1 MKKIIG
7 AALAASLMLSGIS
20 AMANGINITIDN
32 EEFIPKNALGEVVEP
47 FIENGSTYLP
57 VRAMGEAVGKEV
69 SFDAENY
76 AVYIGEKPDKAAVE
90 REPYALIGDTIYY
103 EGDLP
108 ENSETAIVF
117 HKTIKLA
124 ERKFTKEAIDLTI
137 EEKRPEIVM
146 YLGDVSETIVKYYA
160 CCQLLLDNT
169 AVPDEAYNDF
179 VTVKHI
185 LAESR
190 EKALEV
196 TEKLEKGADFD
207 ELIEEYNIDPGQTK
221 NSSYTFTYGE
231 MVKEFENAAFE
242 LKEGEYTKEPV
253 GTDFGYHIIKRL
265 PLNKEEVDTSAIKLS
280 AILKELESVEAEKT
294 VLVSASGDY
303 GEIEGVTITTKMLDV
318 LGGGSSYSSTFSQ
331 LVMLAALKKACIE
344 NDLLTEEGMETAR
357 YYCENPAEIDP
368 EGEFAVFDKEQREFI
383 YSLLAYYIEVA
394 IPGRTSEKAENF
406 DFDAVEVDSRVYK
419 RLKVFVDG
427 QLIIPCDVNGNYV
440 APINKNGTVYVPVRA
455 IVEALGMTAAWDN
468 DTRTVVI
475 NK

>member
-1 MKKIIG
+1 MKKIIS

-20 AMANGINITIDN
+20 AMASGINITIDN

-47 FIENGSTYLP
+47 FIENGSTFLP

-76 AVYIGEKPDKAAVE
+76 AVYIGEKPTKEAVE
-90 REPYALIGDTIYY
+90 KEPYALIDDTIYY

-108 ENSETAIVF
+108 ENLETAILF
-117 HKTIKLA
+117 HKAIKLA
-124 ERKFTKEAIDLTI
+124 EQKFTKEDIDLMV

-160 CCQLLLDNT
+160 CCQLFLDNT

-185 LAESR
+185 LAENK
-190 EKALEV
+190 EKAFEV
-196 TEKLEKGADFD
+196 IEKLEKGADFD

-221 NSSYTFTYGE
+221 DSSYTFTYGE
-231 MVKEFENAAFE
+231 MVKQFENAAFE

-265 PLNKEEVDTSAIKLS
+265 PLNKEEVDTTEIILS
-280 AILKELESVEAEKT
+280 AILEELEGVEVEKT
-294 VLVSASGDY
+294 VLVTKGGDY

-318 LGGGSSYSSTFSQ
+318 LDGVASYNNTFSQ
-331 LVMLAALKKACIE
+331 LVIFATLKKACIE
-344 NDLLTEEGMETAR
+344 NDLLTEEGMETAK
-357 YYCENPAEIDP
+357 YYCENPSEIDP
-368 EGEFAVFDKEQREFI
+368 EGELAVFDKEQTEFI
-383 YSLLAYYIEVA
+383 YSLLAYYVA
-394 IPGRTSEKAENF
+394 ATSGQLNEKAENF
-406 DFDAVEVDSRVYK
+406 DFDAVEVDSKVYK
-419 RLKVFVDG
+419 QLKVFVDG
-427 QLIIPCDVNGNYV
+427 KLIVPCDVNENYV